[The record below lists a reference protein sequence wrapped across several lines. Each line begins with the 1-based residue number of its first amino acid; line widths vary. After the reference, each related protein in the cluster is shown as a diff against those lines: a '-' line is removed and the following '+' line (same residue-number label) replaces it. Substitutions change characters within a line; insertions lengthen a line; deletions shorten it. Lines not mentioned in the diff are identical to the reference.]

1 MTSIIERRTGAGSGA
16 TGTDDLD
23 DETLRLLEA
32 IQWRVLWLSTNII
45 DHANHV
51 RQNAD
56 KSKVG
61 GHQASSASV
70 VSILTAL
77 YFHHLNGRDRVSIK
91 PHASP
96 AYHAVQYLLG
106 LLDRSYLT
114 TLRGFHGL
122 QSYPSRTKD
131 PDRVDFST
139 GSVGL
144 GAVAPLFAA
153 LTERYAS
160 THFGASPRRRFIALV
175 GDAELDEGN
184 VWEAVA
190 EEAVRGLGNVLWI
203 VDLNR
208 QSLDR
213 IVPGIRAAQLER
225 LFDAS
230 GWRVLEAKYGRRLQA
245 AFVRPGGAA
254 LRQRIDDMSNEEYQ
268 ALIRL
273 PGVPLRERLLAGAGA
288 ARAELAA
295 TLEATPDD
303 ELPALLADLGG
314 HDLHELLVKF
324 AEADADPDRP
334 TVLFAY
340 TIKGWG
346 LPIAGEA
353 LNHSALLTPEQLT
366 ALRAHLRIEP
376 GAEWETFPSGS
387 PEGQLCAARA
397 AVLREDPLPALAL
410 TPEQVPEEINFR
422 PGQMMSTQEAF
433 GAILAQLAR
442 NPAVGPRIV
451 TTSPD
456 VAVSTN
462 LGAWINRA
470 GVFAPD
476 TAPDY
481 TEGAARLLRW
491 QPGPEGQHIE
501 LGISEM
507 NLFMLLGQLGLS
519 VEHNGRLLL
528 PVGTVYDPFVCR
540 GLDALIHGVYS
551 GSKFVVAGTPSGISL
566 SPEGGAHQSSIT
578 PSIGLE
584 LPNLT
589 AFEPAFAREV
599 EWCLLDGF
607 RRCCDRIIGDATYL
621 RLSTKPIA
629 QQLLQPALARLGA
642 DELRRQVL
650 AGGYRLVE
658 PPASLAGAPRV
669 LIATAGAM
677 IPEAVE
683 ATARLHEEGI
693 AAVLLNVTSA
703 DRLYRGLVAARRV
716 HVRDA
721 TVGLA
726 AGHLATLL
734 PPDERRTP
742 IVTVLDGS
750 SHALA
755 FLGTAFGAPVV
766 PLGVDH
772 FGQVGTRAELY
783 REELIDAESIVN
795 AALLALDLD
804 EMIAGS

>member
-1 MTSIIERRTGAGSGA
+1 
-16 TGTDDLD
+16 
-23 DETLRLLEA
+23 
-32 IQWRVLWLSTNII
+32 
-45 DHANHV
+45 
-51 RQNAD
+51 
-56 KSKVG
+56 
-61 GHQASSASV
+61 
-70 VSILTAL
+70 
-77 YFHHLNGRDRVSIK
+77 
-91 PHASP
+91 
-96 AYHAVQYLLG
+96 

-114 TLRGFHGL
+114 TLRGYHGL

-153 LTERYAS
+153 LSERYAS

-245 AFVRPGGAA
+245 AFARPGGAA
-254 LRQRIDDMSNEEYQ
+254 LRRRIDDMSNEEYQ

-273 PGVPLRERLLAGAGA
+273 PGAPLRERLLVGADPD
-288 ARAELAA
+288 RADLAA
-295 TLEATPDD
+295 ALEPTSDD
-303 ELPALLADLGG
+303 ELPALIADLGG
-314 HDLHELLVKF
+314 HDLHELLAKF

-353 LNHSALLTPEQLT
+353 LNHSALLTSEQLT
-366 ALRAHLRIEP
+366 ALRDHLGIEP
-376 GAEWETFPSGS
+376 GAEWDAFPPDS

-397 AVLREDPLPALAL
+397 AVLRDDPLPALAL

-422 PGQMMSTQEAF
+422 PGQAMSTQEAF

-442 NPAVGPRIV
+442 DPVVGPRVV

-476 TAPDY
+476 AAPDY

-551 GSKFVVAGTPSGISL
+551 GSKFIVAGTPSGISL
-566 SPEGGAHQSSIT
+566 SPEGGAHQSTIT

-589 AFEPAFAREV
+589 TFEPAFAREV

-629 QQLLQPALARLGA
+629 QQLLQPALDRLGA

-658 PPASLAGAPRV
+658 PPATLAGAPRV
-669 LIATAGAM
+669 VIATAGAM
-677 IPEAVE
+677 IPEAAE
-683 ATARLHEEGI
+683 ATVRLHDEGI
-693 AAVLLNVTSA
+693 AAVLLNITSA
-703 DRLYRGLVAARRV
+703 DRLYRGLVAARRA

-721 TVGLA
+721 TVGPA

-734 PPDERRTP
+734 PPNERRTP
-742 IVTVLDGS
+742 IVTVLDGA

-804 EMIAGS
+804 EDDKTR